1 MSILDH
7 EDIIFEDAL
16 KRSFINNAKAV
27 IDSHS
32 CEFKMAGELAR
43 ELKIVTKN
51 YFVGEIVRC
60 VDLSCS
66 LMRYFV
72 LYVDKDGKP
81 EWLEIDWL

>member
-32 CEFKMAGELAR
+32 CVFKIAGELER
-43 ELKIVTKN
+43 ELKIVTKD
-51 YFVGEIVRC
+51 YFVGEIVRS
-60 VDLSCS
+60 VDFPRLQ
-66 LMRYFV
+66 MRYFV

-81 EWLEIDWL
+81 EWLEID

>member
-7 EDIIFEDAL
+7 EDIIFEEAL

-32 CEFKMAGELAR
+32 CEFKITGELER
-43 ELKIVTKN
+43 ELKIVTKD
-51 YFVGEIVRC
+51 YFVGEIVRD
-60 VDLSCS
+60 VDLPR
-66 LMRYFV
+66 LQMHYFV

-81 EWLEIDWL
+81 EWLEID